1 MPQKPHHRRAR
12 ALSLQ
17 IALPRSVSMIRAP
30 RLAGTYQDSEARA
43 GRHAQGHHLD
53 HRAIVA
59 RRSVSR
65 RHRKPQGSSCLPRSS
80 SKNHLSAEGV
90 RFAFAGRP
98 KPAVQ
103 PAAWIPPSQT
113 KGFNAGTA
121 PPARAS
127 ARRLAERRFPRLWRW
142 YPPLRRYCLRRE
154 CARTSRALP
163 QPLRGSRDWR
173 K

>member
-1 MPQKPHHRRAR
+1 NFSVFVGRRNPIIGERGLFLFKELA
-12 ALSLQ
+12 ALGQ
-17 IALPRSVSMIRAP
+17 HDFRAP
-30 RLAGTYQDSEARA
+30 RLAATYQDSEARA

-142 YPPLRRYCLRRE
+142 YPPLR
-154 CARTSRALP
+154 
-163 QPLRGSRDWR
+163 
-173 K
+173 